1 MSGTAADDLACRD
14 LVEVITDYFDGAM
27 NDDDRTRFE
36 RHLAGCSGCQ
46 AVLSQFRTTLQITR
60 RLTEDQVP
68 GAARR
73 DARRVQ
79 ALARNPERLLVAR
92 GS

>member
-1 MSGTAADDLACRD
+1 MSGTATDDLACRD

-60 RLTEDQVP
+60 RLTEDQVSQEQR
-68 GAARR
+68 AAMRDVFRR
-73 DARRVQ
+73 WRET
-79 ALARNPERLLVAR
+79 PS
-92 GS
+92 GSS